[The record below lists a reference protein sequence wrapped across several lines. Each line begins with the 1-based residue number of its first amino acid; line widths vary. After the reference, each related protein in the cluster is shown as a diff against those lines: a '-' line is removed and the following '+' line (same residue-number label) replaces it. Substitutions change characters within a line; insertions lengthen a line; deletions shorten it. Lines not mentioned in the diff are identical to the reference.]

1 MFGISNYLLKN
12 SKSSFFIILSPL
24 RIMKND
30 IFNKMLPSEAL
41 EMFEESLE
49 PFLRNGDELKVFYKI
64 IKKKL
69 DKSFCYVKLE

>member
-1 MFGISNYLLKN
+1 
-12 SKSSFFIILSPL
+12 
-24 RIMKND
+24 MKND
-30 IFNKMLPSEAL
+30 IFNKISPNEAL

-69 DKSFCYVKLE
+69 DKSFCYVKLEISNLF

>member
-1 MFGISNYLLKN
+1 
-12 SKSSFFIILSPL
+12 
-24 RIMKND
+24 MKND
-30 IFNKMLPSEAL
+30 IFNKISPNEAL

-69 DKSFCYVKLE
+69 DKSFCYVKLEESNLF